1 MNSIKKKVLAI
12 TLILLLVS
20 LSIVSMVF
28 TALSLNGTLNT
39 IKEIMGETA
48 ITSSIAVENRLLS
61 IQNVIQELGTINRLS
76 NPDSSVESKRQIL
89 DSKMK
94 AFNFVNLTITDLN
107 GASLEN
113 TNFADTEYFK
123 KAINGETFVDN
134 PDIDSE
140 GKLTM
145 HIAAPLWKDGLYDT
159 EIVGTV
165 VVTLDG
171 SYLSDIT
178 NKIKIGK
185 TGQCYMI
192 NNHGTTIADTDYKSV
207 KAQDNTIEGAKKDK
221 ALKKLASLEQRGLN
235 GENCF
240 GDMEFGGVKKLLFL
254 TPVEGTD
261 GWVLGVSVEKSE
273 FMKSIYQ
280 AVAVCLG
287 ISIVALI
294 FAGIIMIRFATN
306 LVKPIKE
313 IETAVYEVSQGNF
326 DVNINYESKDE
337 VGKMADS
344 MRNMISSTEKIIAD
358 ITRALGEMSQ
368 GNFDVRAGV
377 EYVGVYKN
385 LQKAMLAI
393 ISELSQTLG
402 NIKVSAEQVN
412 LGAEQV
418 SSGSQSLAQGSVEQA
433 SSIEELTA
441 SINLISNQ
449 IRDNANNAN
458 SANGQSTRVGEEL
471 ERSNAQM
478 NRMMIAME
486 DISGKSTE
494 ISKIIKAIEDI
505 AFQTNILALNAAV
518 EAARAGAAGKGFAVV
533 ADEVRNLAGK
543 SAEAAKD
550 TTSLIE
556 DTVRAVEEGTSIAV
570 ETAEALKAVVE
581 NTEQVVT
588 AITEIAKASAEQA
601 DSITQVTMG
610 LDQIS
615 AVVQSNSATAEESA
629 AASEELSGQA
639 NLLQVEVD
647 KFKLKKI

>member
-134 PDIDSE
+134 PNIDSE
-140 GKLTM
+140 GNLTM

-221 ALKKLASLEQRGLN
+221 ALKKLAGLEQRGLN

-294 FAGIIMIRFATN
+294 FAGIIMIRFATK

-344 MRNMISSTEKIIAD
+344 MRNMISSTEEIIAD

>member
-20 LSIVSMVF
+20 LSVVSMVF

-39 IKEIMGETA
+39 IEAIMGETA

-76 NPDSSVESKRQIL
+76 NPENSVESKHAIL
-89 DSKMK
+89 ASKIK
-94 AFNFVNLTITDLN
+94 QFNFVNLTITDLN

-113 TNFADTEYFK
+113 SNFADTEYFQ
-123 KAINGETFVDN
+123 KALNGETFVGN
-134 PDIDSE
+134 PGIDSE
-140 GKLTM
+140 GNLTM

-165 VVTLDG
+165 IVTLDG

-178 NKIKIGK
+178 NKIKVGK

-192 NNHGTTIADTDYKSV
+192 NNHGTTIADADFETV
-207 KAQDNTIEGAKKDK
+207 KAQNNTIEDSKGDK
-221 ALKKLASLEQRGLN
+221 SLKKLAALEQRGLN

-240 GDMEFGGVKKLLFL
+240 GGMEFGGVKKLVFL
-254 TPVEGTD
+254 TPVGGTD
-261 GWVLGVSVEKSE
+261 GWVLGVTVEKSE
-273 FMKSIYQ
+273 FMKSIYG

-287 ISIVALI
+287 ISIAALI
-294 FAGIIMIRFATN
+294 LAGIIMIRFATK

-344 MRNMISSTEKIIAD
+344 MRNMISSTKNIIAD
-358 ITRALGEMSQ
+358 TSRALEEMSQ
-368 GNFDVRAGV
+368 GNFNVQAGV

-385 LQKAMLAI
+385 IQKAMFDI

-449 IRDNANNAN
+449 IKDNANNAN
-458 SANGQSTRVGEEL
+458 NANSQSTRVGEEL

-478 NRMMIAME
+478 NRMMVAME

-556 DTVRAVEEGTSIAV
+556 DTVRAVGEGTCIAA

-581 NTEQVVT
+581 NTAQVVT

-647 KFKLKKI
+647 KFKLKNI